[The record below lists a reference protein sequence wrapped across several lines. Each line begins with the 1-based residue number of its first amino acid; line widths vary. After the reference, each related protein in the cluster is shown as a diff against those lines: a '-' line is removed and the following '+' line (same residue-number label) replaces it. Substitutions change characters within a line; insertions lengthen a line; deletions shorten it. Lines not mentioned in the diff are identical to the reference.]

1 MSLSTGLTALFIG
14 AFLTVVGMYAWA
26 WSTGQIALFTGLGLV
41 VAGVSISF
49 VSVGRR
55 RR

>member
-1 MSLSTGLTALFIG
+1 MSLSTGLTALFVG
-14 AFLTVVGMYAWA
+14 ALLIIVGMYAWA
-26 WSTGQIALFTGLGLV
+26 WNSGQIALFTGVGLF